1 MAEKPYD
8 LRLLNQVIAGA
19 ADTPGN
25 IVGLYALPRVVQMLR
40 GKEDPGVLPGDDKA
54 LQFQQDWQDG
64 VSRVLGI
71 DTPTPDDLDM
81 FGARMGGGAFVGT
94 PASITPKLLQ
104 NAPKVVK
111 AGGAAIES
119 VLPMTTPLTPGR
131 VVANTAV
138 PTGAGAVLHE
148 MQKSANAQ
156 EADDVVPANVGD
168 SILGGDDDIVADDAA
183 AAIAQDQADNSL
195 FEDIARETRRIVDD
209 WTTGEI
215 IGAAIATTAAAALGA
230 RGIRALNRN
239 NATDVTG
246 PLPQHKPLEDSILA
260 NAATKFVTDYQD
272 STYALKRALEINN
285 PGAAQ
290 DIIPR
295 IGLAFNESART
306 DRFLEAMRTGVVH
319 GSKVN
324 LGSFKQWADQ
334 ISSLDDTRR
343 MQLFDAINAATELD
357 NRKAQLLTQFNTT
370 KASTLK
376 PLRTNLS
383 HLTDA
388 QLEAKVNSIVGDAEL
403 VALKAEHK
411 NRMRRAADL
420 LEEQGLITPQEKSK
434 FLSINPNF
442 VHTYTYGGKNPL
454 SPRARGGEIG
464 QDLLP
469 DPVRATEDYLI
480 RILSAMDSNNIRR
493 DAIKALANPPQQ
505 TSLPKIVGK
514 IVDQAPDDGRRY
526 VSFIDGGVTKFAE
539 ILNDDVR
546 NALNHAPRYLGGFM
560 DMMNSLR
567 KLQQSTQTGLLSAA
581 TGAPFAP
588 TSAIYSTIGGSVL
601 RDPGRSMGLVDKALQ
616 AASGGRV
623 GFRGDPTALAQAVW
637 AIGADGLAEGARLV
651 GEAVR
656 RSVREN
662 GTLARLLPGNAADA
676 LAKRLENAYAN
687 SMLHLQRTLGAG
699 ASSGFSTADHVV
711 ASRSYLSSLSP
722 DYNAV
727 KIVDTTLE
735 KLGQAVT
742 PSAAVKARNFAA
754 AIHDIIANSGHS
766 AFFRQNLKRDMS
778 RSELE
783 KLAYDTRRLVGDPGN
798 VGASGIAQNTAAAV
812 SYANIS
818 VQGFAR
824 LLEAMK
830 KDPVGTVMGITTA
843 GVLPTLLTI
852 GFLTELGPEAVDWY
866 YNQRSY
872 DEQVSRNVI
881 PIPGVPPQEWPS
893 YGIEPVV
900 RPAHAMALSIADAFF
915 GLSSGRIFAEDNI
928 ITRERLKQLADVDD
942 TERLKSAVSQMILGA
957 QTPPALAALTLSPAL
972 FGKEGFDS
980 SRMLDVFDPNIIPSN
995 ARARR
1000 AYEDERLPNDVIN
1013 NTVEQLANSTFPLV
1027 ANTLFDVLRAYS
1039 FTNEARPGEGA
1050 SAALDTY
1057 ALRTKD
1063 RNKLVNSVLWEHVTR
1078 DTVSTPQSKL
1088 LRDKQDVI
1096 DQIVTGLPSQS
1107 YEGTVGS
1114 GQLREG
1120 SSGFQFSDV
1129 VDANMRDVLMTIG
1142 QVYAQVQR
1150 NILAEKKL
1158 AREQLLTFERDGT
1171 LSAMEKRLMANI
1183 TTQRIR
1189 EIDTRALDAL
1199 VDVEDALSKRYG
1211 RAIRIEKLDP
1221 KKDITQFP
1229 ALTPA
1234 VE

>member
-8 LRLLNQVIAGA
+8 LRLLNQMIAGA

-25 IVGLYALPRVVQMLR
+25 IVGLYALPRVVQILR

-131 VVANTAV
+131 VAANTAV
-138 PTGAGAVLHE
+138 PTGAGTILHE
-148 MQKSANAQ
+148 MQKPANAQ
-156 EADDVVPANVGD
+156 EADDVVPADIGD

-209 WTTGEI
+209 WSTGEI
-215 IGAAIATTAAAALGA
+215 IGAAIATSAAAALGA
-230 RGIRALNRN
+230 RGIRALKRN

-246 PLPQHKPLEDSILA
+246 PLPQHKPLEDSVLA

-370 KASTLK
+370 QASTLK

-454 SPRARGGEIG
+454 SPRTRGGEIG

-469 DPVRATEDYLI
+469 DPVRATEDYLV
-480 RILSAMDSNNIRR
+480 RIMSAMDSNNIRR

-505 TSLPKIVGK
+505 SSLPKVVGK
-514 IVDQAPDDGRRY
+514 IVDQAPDDGRY
-526 VSFIDGGVTKFAE
+526 VSFKDGGVTKFAE

-546 NALNHAPRYLGGFM
+546 NALNHAPRYLGGLM

-699 ASSGFSTADHVV
+699 ASSGFSTADHIA

-742 PSAAVKARNFAA
+742 PAAAVKARNFAA
-754 AIHDIIANSGHS
+754 ALHDIIANSGHS
-766 AFFRQNLKRDMS
+766 AFFRQNMKKDMTAA
-778 RSELE
+778 ELE

-798 VGASGIAQNTAAAV
+798 VGASGIAQNVAAAV

-830 KDPVGTVMGITTA
+830 KDPAGTVMGMTAA
-843 GVLPTLLTI
+843 GVMPALLLT
-852 GFLTELGPEAVDWY
+852 GKLVSMGQEATDWFF
-866 YNQRSY
+866 NQRSY
-872 DEQVSRNVI
+872 DEQISRI
-881 PIPGVPPQEWPS
+881 PIPIEGVPPAEWPS
-893 YGIEPVV
+893 IGVEPVL
-900 RPAHAMALSIADAFF
+900 RPAYAMGLSIADAFF
-915 GLSSGRIFAEDNI
+915 DISSGRIHAEDNT
-928 ITRERLKQLADVDD
+928 ITRERLKQLADADD

-957 QTPPALAALTLSPAL
+957 QMPPAIAAATSLAGADTTRL
-972 FGKEGFDS
+972 
-980 SRMLDVFDPNIIPSN
+980 LDVFDPNIIPSN

-1096 DQIVTGLPSQS
+1096 DQIVSGLPSQS

-1120 SSGFQFSDV
+1120 SSGFKFSDV
-1129 VDANMRDVLMTIG
+1129 VDANMRDILLTIG

-1158 AREQLLTFERDGT
+1158 AREQLMTFERDGT

-1189 EIDTRALDAL
+1189 EVDTHALDAL
-1199 VDVEDALSKRYG
+1199 VELEDALSKRYG
-1211 RAIRIEKLDP
+1211 RTIRIEKLDP